1 MEHAFAPLK
10 SACVVWNKRS
20 IRVVSIFPGFV
31 VYYCKLTEPYPS
43 TEVESKLK
51 HLFRSLTRAR
61 RAYKD
66 IRSHAL
72 TLLHRASAAVLAA
85 VLVYKALTY
94 LLFLP
99 AMNGIWSLT
108 LRCSPVNYLTNNNA
122 HQIFTS
128 PTILGG
134 IVLIVL
140 LAAFWNLYGFSIL
153 LHGFALARRGETLR
167 LASLFVRSLGDI
179 RHVLLPKNWPILLYC
194 ALLIPFTDVFVTYN
208 YISQLAVPE
217 YILGLVRA
225 KPLYLVLFLLI
236 LGAAFLFTL
245 FWVLVLPLFTLERKN
260 LWEAVQE
267 SAAHVKTQLPRLAG
281 VLLRWNLSAL
291 VRSVLVFFGASLLVY
306 SVAALI
312 GLRSTRAMLLLARA
326 LYLLEIPFFGFL
338 LDCKVTT
345 AQCTI
350 IAFLYDRCRDCPP
363 EALPE
368 GKPHRFGGWP
378 LLTAAVAGVTLATGL
393 MAVYLYALPQDDALL
408 TAVGGV
414 TPLVTFH
421 RGDCTVAPENTLPAF
436 RSAILKGGDRIEL
449 DVQMTS
455 DGVVVVTHDSNLKRC
470 TGKNAKVYDLTYAG
484 VAQLD
489 AGRWFSSRFADT
501 RIPTLE
507 QVLQLCRGRIGLN
520 VEIKPSAA
528 TPALEAET
536 VRLLREYGFDSS
548 NCVITSQSYETL
560 HKVKALAPE
569 YPTGYILALGVG
581 NYYDLP
587 DADFFSVETTFITS
601 GMVNAV
607 HLRGKTV
614 SAWTIDREKVATH
627 MLELGVDDLITD
639 KPDMVQDLLARNQQV
654 DDSLIDFRDLL
665 NALLHPEQPAD
676 SSDDAEETITDA
688 VEDPEEFV
696 DAA

>member
-1 MEHAFAPLK
+1 M
-10 SACVVWNKRS
+10 
-20 IRVVSIFPGFV
+20 
-31 VYYCKLTEPYPS
+31 TEPYPS

-51 HLFRSLTRAR
+51 HLFRSLTRAH

-66 IRSHAL
+66 TRNHAL
-72 TLLHRASAAVLAA
+72 TLLHRASAAVLTA

-140 LAAFWNLYGFSIL
+140 LAACWNLYGFSIL
-153 LHGFALARRGETLR
+153 LHGFELARRGETLR
-167 LASLFVRSLGDI
+167 PVSLFARSLGDI

-236 LGAAFLFTL
+236 LGAAFLFAL
-245 FWVLVLPLFTLERKN
+245 FWVLVLPLFTLERKS

-363 EALPE
+363 EKLPE

-378 LLTAAVAGVTLATGL
+378 
-393 MAVYLYALPQDDALL
+393 LL

-470 TGKNAKVYDLTYAG
+470 TGKNAKVYDLTYAE

-501 RIPTLE
+501 RIPSLE

-676 SSDDAEETITDA
+676 FSDDAEETITDA

>member
-1 MEHAFAPLK
+1 M
-10 SACVVWNKRS
+10 
-20 IRVVSIFPGFV
+20 
-31 VYYCKLTEPYPS
+31 TEPYPS

-51 HLFRSLTRAR
+51 HLFRSLTRAH

-66 IRSHAL
+66 TRNHAL
-72 TLLHRASAAVLAA
+72 TLLHRASAAVLTT

-153 LHGFALARRGETLR
+153 LHGFALACRGETLR
-167 LASLFVRSLGDI
+167 PVSLFVRSLGDI

-194 ALLIPFTDVFVTYN
+194 ALLIPFTDVFVAYN

-245 FWVLVLPLFTLERKN
+245 FWVLVLPLFTLERKS

-350 IAFLYDRCRDCPP
+350 IAFLYDCCRDCPP
-363 EALPE
+363 EELSE

-378 LLTAAVAGVTLATGL
+378 
-393 MAVYLYALPQDDALL
+393 LL

-470 TGKNAKVYDLTYAG
+470 TGKNAKVYDLTYAE

-665 NALLHPEQPAD
+665 NALLHPDQSAD

>member
-1 MEHAFAPLK
+1 M
-10 SACVVWNKRS
+10 
-20 IRVVSIFPGFV
+20 
-31 VYYCKLTEPYPS
+31 TEPYPS

-51 HLFRSLTRAR
+51 HLFRSLTRAH

-66 IRSHAL
+66 TRSHAL
-72 TLLHRASAAVLAA
+72 TLLHRASAAVLTA

-140 LAAFWNLYGFSIL
+140 LAACWNLYGFSIL
-153 LHGFALARRGETLR
+153 LHGFELARRGETLR
-167 LASLFVRSLGDI
+167 PVSLFVRSLGDI
-179 RHVLLPKNWPILLYC
+179 HHVLLPKNWPILLYC

-245 FWVLVLPLFTLERKN
+245 LWVLVLPLFTLERKS

-267 SAAHVKTQLPRLAG
+267 SAAHVRAQLPRLAG

-350 IAFLYDRCRDCPP
+350 IAFLYDCCRDCPP
-363 EALPE
+363 EALTE

-378 LLTAAVAGVTLATGL
+378 
-393 MAVYLYALPQDDALL
+393 LL

-470 TGKNAKVYDLTYAG
+470 TGKNAKVYDLTYAE

-688 VEDPEEFV
+688 VEDPEKFV

>member
-1 MEHAFAPLK
+1 M
-10 SACVVWNKRS
+10 
-20 IRVVSIFPGFV
+20 
-31 VYYCKLTEPYPS
+31 TEPYPS

-51 HLFRSLTRAR
+51 HLFRSLTRAH

-66 IRSHAL
+66 TRNHAL
-72 TLLHRASAAVLAA
+72 TLLHRASAAVLTA
-85 VLVYKALTY
+85 VLVYKVLTY

-108 LRCSPVNYLTNNNA
+108 LHCSPVNYLTNNNA

-140 LAAFWNLYGFSIL
+140 LAACWNLYGFSIL

-167 LASLFVRSLGDI
+167 PVSLFVRSLGDI

-194 ALLIPFTDVFVTYN
+194 ALLIPFTDVFVAYN

-245 FWVLVLPLFTLERKN
+245 FWVLVLPLFTLERKS

-350 IAFLYDRCRDCPP
+350 IAFLYDCCRDCPP
-363 EALPE
+363 EELSE

-378 LLTAAVAGVTLATGL
+378 LLTAAVAGVTLVTGL
-393 MAVYLYALPQDDALL
+393 MAVYLY
-408 TAVGGV
+408 
-414 TPLVTFH
+414 
-421 RGDCTVAPENTLPAF
+421 
-436 RSAILKGGDRIEL
+436 
-449 DVQMTS
+449 
-455 DGVVVVTHDSNLKRC
+455 
-470 TGKNAKVYDLTYAG
+470 DLTYAE

-688 VEDPEEFV
+688 VEDPEKFV

>member
-1 MEHAFAPLK
+1 M
-10 SACVVWNKRS
+10 
-20 IRVVSIFPGFV
+20 
-31 VYYCKLTEPYPS
+31 
-43 TEVESKLK
+43 K

-66 IRSHAL
+66 ARNHAL

-85 VLVYKALTY
+85 VLVHKTLTHF
-94 LLFLP
+94 LFLP

-153 LHGFALARRGETLR
+153 LHGFALARRGETLHPV
-167 LASLFVRSLGDI
+167 SLFARSLGDI
-179 RHVLLPKNWPILLYC
+179 RHVLFPKNWPTLLYC

-260 LWEAVQE
+260 LWDAVQE

-421 RGDCTVAPENTLPAF
+421 RGDCT
-436 RSAILKGGDRIEL
+436 S
-449 DVQMTS
+449 
-455 DGVVVVTHDSNLKRC
+455 KR
-470 TGKNAKVYDLTYAG
+470 
-484 VAQLD
+484 
-489 AGRWFSSRFADT
+489 
-501 RIPTLE
+501 
-507 QVLQLCRGRIGLN
+507 
-520 VEIKPSAA
+520 
-528 TPALEAET
+528 
-536 VRLLREYGFDSS
+536 
-548 NCVITSQSYETL
+548 
-560 HKVKALAPE
+560 
-569 YPTGYILALGVG
+569 
-581 NYYDLP
+581 
-587 DADFFSVETTFITS
+587 
-601 GMVNAV
+601 
-607 HLRGKTV
+607 
-614 SAWTIDREKVATH
+614 
-627 MLELGVDDLITD
+627 
-639 KPDMVQDLLARNQQV
+639 
-654 DDSLIDFRDLL
+654 
-665 NALLHPEQPAD
+665 
-676 SSDDAEETITDA
+676 
-688 VEDPEEFV
+688 
-696 DAA
+696 

>member
-1 MEHAFAPLK
+1 M
-10 SACVVWNKRS
+10 
-20 IRVVSIFPGFV
+20 
-31 VYYCKLTEPYPS
+31 
-43 TEVESKLK
+43 K
-51 HLFRSLTRAR
+51 HLFRSLTRAH

-66 IRSHAL
+66 ARSHAL
-72 TLLHRASAAVLAA
+72 TLLHRASAAVLTA

-140 LAAFWNLYGFSIL
+140 LAACWNLYGFSIL
-153 LHGFALARRGETLR
+153 LHGFELARRGETLR
-167 LASLFVRSLGDI
+167 PVSLFVRSLGDI

-217 YILGLVRA
+217 YLLGLVRA

-245 FWVLVLPLFTLERKN
+245 FWVLVLPLFTLERKS

-267 SAAHVKTQLPRLAG
+267 SAAHVRAQLPRLAG
-281 VLLRWNLSAL
+281 VLLRWDLSAL
-291 VRSVLVFFGASLLVY
+291 IRSVLVFFGASLLVY

-326 LYLLEIPFFGFL
+326 LYLVEIPFFGFL

-350 IAFLYDRCRDCPP
+350 IAFLYDRCRNCPP

-378 LLTAAVAGVTLATGL
+378 
-393 MAVYLYALPQDDALL
+393 LL

-470 TGKNAKVYDLTYAG
+470 TGKNAKVYDLTYAE

-688 VEDPEEFV
+688 VEDPDEFV

>member
-1 MEHAFAPLK
+1 M
-10 SACVVWNKRS
+10 
-20 IRVVSIFPGFV
+20 
-31 VYYCKLTEPYPS
+31 TEPYPS

-51 HLFRSLTRAR
+51 HLFRSRTRAH

-66 IRSHAL
+66 TRNHAL
-72 TLLHRASAAVLAA
+72 TLLHRASAAVLTA

-167 LASLFVRSLGDI
+167 PVSLFVRSLGDI

-245 FWVLVLPLFTLERKN
+245 FWVLVLPLFTLERKS

-350 IAFLYDRCRDCPP
+350 IAFLYDCCRDCPP
-363 EALPE
+363 EELPE

-414 TPLVTFH
+414 T
-421 RGDCTVAPENTLPAF
+421 
-436 RSAILKGGDRIEL
+436 
-449 DVQMTS
+449 
-455 DGVVVVTHDSNLKRC
+455 HDSNLKRC
-470 TGKNAKVYDLTYAG
+470 TGKNAKVYDLTYAE

-536 VRLLREYGFDSS
+536 VRLLQEYGFDSS

>member
-1 MEHAFAPLK
+1 M
-10 SACVVWNKRS
+10 S

-31 VYYCKLTEPYPS
+31 IYYCKMTEPYPS

-66 IRSHAL
+66 TRNHAL
-72 TLLHRASAAVLAA
+72 TLLHRASAAVLTA

-153 LHGFALARRGETLR
+153 LHGFALACRGETLR
-167 LASLFVRSLGDI
+167 PVSLFVRSLGDI

-245 FWVLVLPLFTLERKN
+245 FWVLVLPLFTLERKS

-350 IAFLYDRCRDCPP
+350 IAFLYDRFRDCPP
-363 EALPE
+363 EELPE

-378 LLTAAVAGVTLATGL
+378 LLTAAVAGVTLVTGL
-393 MAVYLYALPQDDALL
+393 TAVYLYALPQDDALL

-470 TGKNAKVYDLTYAG
+470 TGKNAKVYDLTYAE

>member
-1 MEHAFAPLK
+1 M
-10 SACVVWNKRS
+10 
-20 IRVVSIFPGFV
+20 
-31 VYYCKLTEPYPS
+31 TEPYPS

-51 HLFRSLTRAR
+51 HLFRSLTRAH

-66 IRSHAL
+66 TRNHAL
-72 TLLHRASAAVLAA
+72 TLLHRASAAVLTA

-153 LHGFALARRGETLR
+153 L
-167 LASLFVRSLGDI
+167 
-179 RHVLLPKNWPILLYC
+179 YC

-245 FWVLVLPLFTLERKN
+245 FWVLVLPLFTLERKS

-350 IAFLYDRCRDCPP
+350 IAFLYDRFRDCPP
-363 EALPE
+363 EELPE

-378 LLTAAVAGVTLATGL
+378 LLTAAVAGVTLVTGL
-393 MAVYLYALPQDDALL
+393 TAVYLYALPQDDALL

-470 TGKNAKVYDLTYAG
+470 TGKNAKVYDLTYAE

>member
-1 MEHAFAPLK
+1 MGKMPLYTMLQK
-10 SACVVWNKRS
+10 ARSAGGWTMVAQLEGDAAGSQLLLLEGRPVWQRGDS
-20 IRVVSIFPGFV
+20 TVLLQH
-31 VYYCKLTEPYPS
+31 LTELQGCTAAGIHS
-43 TEVESKLK
+43 VAGT
-51 HLFRSLTRAR
+51 
-61 RAYKD
+61 D
-66 IRSHAL
+66 IFAERFGAVPQLVVCGGGHVA
-72 TLLHRASAAVLAA
+72 AAV
-85 VLVYKALTY
+85 V
-94 LLFLP
+94 
-99 AMNGIWSLT
+99 
-108 LRCSPVNYLTNNNA
+108 
-122 HQIFTS
+122 
-128 PTILGG
+128 
-134 IVLIVL
+134 
-140 LAAFWNLYGFSIL
+140 
-153 LHGFALARRGETLR
+153 
-167 LASLFVRSLGDI
+167 
-179 RHVLLPKNWPILLYC
+179 
-194 ALLIPFTDVFVTYN
+194 
-208 YISQLAVPE
+208 QLAKL
-217 YILGLVRA
+217 LGLT
-225 KPLYLVLFLLI
+225 VL
-236 LGAAFLFTL
+236 AMDDREEYA
-245 FWVLVLPLFTLERKN
+245 
-260 LWEAVQE
+260 
-267 SAAHVKTQLPRLAG
+267 QLPRLAG

-350 IAFLYDRCRDCPP
+350 IAFLYDCCRDCPP

-470 TGKNAKVYDLTYAG
+470 TGKNAKVYDLTYAE

>member
-1 MEHAFAPLK
+1 M
-10 SACVVWNKRS
+10 
-20 IRVVSIFPGFV
+20 
-31 VYYCKLTEPYPS
+31 TEPYPS

-66 IRSHAL
+66 TRNHAL
-72 TLLHRASAAVLAA
+72 TLLHRASAAVLTA

-167 LASLFVRSLGDI
+167 PVSLFVRSLGDI

-245 FWVLVLPLFTLERKN
+245 FWVLVLPLFTLERKS

-267 SAAHVKTQLPRLAG
+267 SAAHVRAQLPRLAG

-291 VRSVLVFFGASLLVY
+291 IRSVLVFFGASLLVY

-363 EALPE
+363 EELPE
-368 GKPHRFGGWP
+368 GKPHCFGGWS
-378 LLTAAVAGVTLATGL
+378 LLTAAVAGVTLVTGL

-470 TGKNAKVYDLTYAG
+470 TGKNAKVYDLTYAE

-536 VRLLREYGFDSS
+536 VRLLRE
-548 NCVITSQSYETL
+548 
-560 HKVKALAPE
+560 
-569 YPTGYILALGVG
+569 
-581 NYYDLP
+581 
-587 DADFFSVETTFITS
+587 
-601 GMVNAV
+601 
-607 HLRGKTV
+607 
-614 SAWTIDREKVATH
+614 
-627 MLELGVDDLITD
+627 
-639 KPDMVQDLLARNQQV
+639 
-654 DDSLIDFRDLL
+654 
-665 NALLHPEQPAD
+665 
-676 SSDDAEETITDA
+676 
-688 VEDPEEFV
+688 
-696 DAA
+696 

>member
-1 MEHAFAPLK
+1 M
-10 SACVVWNKRS
+10 
-20 IRVVSIFPGFV
+20 
-31 VYYCKLTEPYPS
+31 TEPYPS

-66 IRSHAL
+66 TRNHAL
-72 TLLHRASAAVLAA
+72 TLLHRASAAVLTA

-94 LLFLP
+94 LLILP

-140 LAAFWNLYGFSIL
+140 LAACWNLYGFSIL
-153 LHGFALARRGETLR
+153 LHGFALARRGETLCPV
-167 LASLFVRSLGDI
+167 SLFVRSLGDI

-225 KPLYLVLFLLI
+225 KPLYLALFLLI

-245 FWVLVLPLFTLERKN
+245 FWVLVLPLFTLERKS

-281 VLLRWNLSAL
+281 VLLRWNLRAL

-312 GLRSTRAMLLLARA
+312 GLRSTRAMLLLTRA

-363 EALPE
+363 EELPE

-378 LLTAAVAGVTLATGL
+378 
-393 MAVYLYALPQDDALL
+393 LL

-470 TGKNAKVYDLTYAG
+470 TGKNAKVYDLTYAE

-536 VRLLREYGFDSS
+536 VRLLRKYGFDSS

-665 NALLHPEQPAD
+665 NALLHPEQSAD

>member
-1 MEHAFAPLK
+1 M
-10 SACVVWNKRS
+10 
-20 IRVVSIFPGFV
+20 
-31 VYYCKLTEPYPS
+31 
-43 TEVESKLK
+43 K

-66 IRSHAL
+66 TRSHAL
-72 TLLHRASAAVLAA
+72 TLLHRASAAVLTA
-85 VLVYKALTY
+85 VLVYKVLTY

-153 LHGFALARRGETLR
+153 LHGFALACRGETLR
-167 LASLFVRSLGDI
+167 PVSLFVRSLGDI

-245 FWVLVLPLFTLERKN
+245 FWVLVLPLFTLERKS

-350 IAFLYDRCRDCPP
+350 IAFLYDRFRDCPP
-363 EALPE
+363 EELPE

-378 LLTAAVAGVTLATGL
+378 LLTAAVAGVT
-393 MAVYLYALPQDDALL
+393 
-408 TAVGGV
+408 
-414 TPLVTFH
+414 LVTFH

-470 TGKNAKVYDLTYAG
+470 TGKNAKVYDLTYAE

>member
-1 MEHAFAPLK
+1 M
-10 SACVVWNKRS
+10 
-20 IRVVSIFPGFV
+20 
-31 VYYCKLTEPYPS
+31 
-43 TEVESKLK
+43 K

-61 RAYKD
+61 RSYKD
-66 IRSHAL
+66 TRNHAL

-85 VLVYKALTY
+85 VLVHKTLTH

-167 LASLFVRSLGDI
+167 PVSLFVRSLGDI

-245 FWVLVLPLFTLERKN
+245 FWVLVLPLFTLERKS

-267 SAAHVKTQLPRLAG
+267 SAAHVRAQLPRLAG

-326 LYLLEIPFFGFL
+326 LCATQKMLLLDEPVSGLDPKVTAEMYRLIDELNHRDGITIIMISHDIAAAVKYASHILHIGNTVFFGTKAEYLQSPQGRLF
-338 LDCKVTT
+338 
-345 AQCTI
+345 
-350 IAFLYDRCRDCPP
+350 
-363 EALPE
+363 
-368 GKPHRFGGWP
+368 
-378 LLTAAVAGVTLATGL
+378 AA
-393 MAVYLYALPQDDALL
+393 
-408 TAVGGV
+408 
-414 TPLVTFH
+414 
-421 RGDCTVAPENTLPAF
+421 E
-436 RSAILKGGDRIEL
+436 KGGD
-449 DVQMTS
+449 
-455 DGVVVVTHDSNLKRC
+455 
-470 TGKNAKVYDLTYAG
+470 
-484 VAQLD
+484 
-489 AGRWFSSRFADT
+489 
-501 RIPTLE
+501 
-507 QVLQLCRGRIGLN
+507 
-520 VEIKPSAA
+520 
-528 TPALEAET
+528 
-536 VRLLREYGFDSS
+536 
-548 NCVITSQSYETL
+548 
-560 HKVKALAPE
+560 
-569 YPTGYILALGVG
+569 
-581 NYYDLP
+581 
-587 DADFFSVETTFITS
+587 
-601 GMVNAV
+601 
-607 HLRGKTV
+607 
-614 SAWTIDREKVATH
+614 
-627 MLELGVDDLITD
+627 
-639 KPDMVQDLLARNQQV
+639 
-654 DDSLIDFRDLL
+654 
-665 NALLHPEQPAD
+665 
-676 SSDDAEETITDA
+676 
-688 VEDPEEFV
+688 
-696 DAA
+696 

>member
-1 MEHAFAPLK
+1 M
-10 SACVVWNKRS
+10 
-20 IRVVSIFPGFV
+20 
-31 VYYCKLTEPYPS
+31 TEPYPS

-51 HLFRSLTRAR
+51 HLFRSLTRAH

-66 IRSHAL
+66 ARNHAL
-72 TLLHRASAAVLAA
+72 TLLHRASAAVLTA

-108 LRCSPVNYLTNNNA
+108 LRCSPVNYLTNNSA

-128 PTILGG
+128 PTISGG

-140 LAAFWNLYGFSIL
+140 LAACWNLYGFSIL

-167 LASLFVRSLGDI
+167 PVSLFVRSLGDI

-245 FWVLVLPLFTLERKN
+245 FWVLVLPLFTLERKS

-291 VRSVLVFFGASLLVY
+291 VRSVLVFFGAFLLVY

-363 EALPE
+363 EKLPE
-368 GKPHRFGGWP
+368 ANR
-378 LLTAAVAGVTLATGL
+378 T
-393 MAVYLYALPQDDALL
+393 
-408 TAVGGV
+408 
-414 TPLVTFH
+414 
-421 RGDCTVAPENTLPAF
+421 
-436 RSAILKGGDRIEL
+436 
-449 DVQMTS
+449 
-455 DGVVVVTHDSNLKRC
+455 
-470 TGKNAKVYDLTYAG
+470 
-484 VAQLD
+484 
-489 AGRWFSSRFADT
+489 
-501 RIPTLE
+501 
-507 QVLQLCRGRIGLN
+507 
-520 VEIKPSAA
+520 
-528 TPALEAET
+528 
-536 VRLLREYGFDSS
+536 
-548 NCVITSQSYETL
+548 
-560 HKVKALAPE
+560 ALAAGPCS
-569 YPTGYILALGVG
+569 P
-581 NYYDLP
+581 
-587 DADFFSVETTFITS
+587 
-601 GMVNAV
+601 
-607 HLRGKTV
+607 LRWPG
-614 SAWTIDREKVATH
+614 SRWPP
-627 MLELGVDDLITD
+627 G
-639 KPDMVQDLLARNQQV
+639 
-654 DDSLIDFRDLL
+654 
-665 NALLHPEQPAD
+665 
-676 SSDDAEETITDA
+676 
-688 VEDPEEFV
+688 
-696 DAA
+696 

>member
-1 MEHAFAPLK
+1 M
-10 SACVVWNKRS
+10 
-20 IRVVSIFPGFV
+20 
-31 VYYCKLTEPYPS
+31 TEPYPS

-66 IRSHAL
+66 TRNHAL
-72 TLLHRASAAVLAA
+72 TLLHRASAAVLTA

-153 LHGFALARRGETLR
+153 LHGFALARRGEALR

-179 RHVLLPKNWPILLYC
+179 RHILLPKNWPILLYC

-245 FWVLVLPLFTLERKN
+245 FWVLVLPLFTLERKS

-291 VRSVLVFFGASLLVY
+291 IRSVLVFFGASLLVY

-378 LLTAAVAGVTLATGL
+378 L
-393 MAVYLYALPQDDALL
+393 
-408 TAVGGV
+408 
-414 TPLVTFH
+414 VTFH

-470 TGKNAKVYDLTYAG
+470 TGKNAKVYDLTYAE

>member
-1 MEHAFAPLK
+1 M
-10 SACVVWNKRS
+10 
-20 IRVVSIFPGFV
+20 
-31 VYYCKLTEPYPS
+31 TEPYPS

-51 HLFRSLTRAR
+51 HLFRSLTRAH

-66 IRSHAL
+66 TRNHAL
-72 TLLHRASAAVLAA
+72 TLLHRASAAVLTA

-167 LASLFVRSLGDI
+167 PVSLFARSLGDI

-245 FWVLVLPLFTLERKN
+245 FWVLVLPLFTLERKS

-363 EALPE
+363 EELPE

-393 MAVYLYALPQDDALL
+393 MAVYLYTLPQDDALL
-408 TAVGGV
+408 TA
-414 TPLVTFH
+414 
-421 RGDCTVAPENTLPAF
+421 E
-436 RSAILKGGDRIEL
+436 
-449 DVQMTS
+449 
-455 DGVVVVTHDSNLKRC
+455 
-470 TGKNAKVYDLTYAG
+470 

-676 SSDDAEETITDA
+676 SSNDAEETITDA

>member
-1 MEHAFAPLK
+1 M
-10 SACVVWNKRS
+10 
-20 IRVVSIFPGFV
+20 I
-31 VYYCKLTEPYPS
+31 EPYPS

-51 HLFRSLTRAR
+51 HLFRSLTRAH

-66 IRSHAL
+66 PRNHAL
-72 TLLHRASAAVLAA
+72 TLLHRASAAVLTA

-153 LHGFALARRGETLR
+153 LHGFALARWGEALR
-167 LASLFVRSLGDI
+167 PVSLFVRSLGDI

-236 LGAAFLFTL
+236 LSAAFLFTL
-245 FWVLVLPLFTLERKN
+245 FWVLVLPLFTLERKS

-267 SAAHVKTQLPRLAG
+267 SSAHVKTQLLRLAG

-363 EALPE
+363 KALPE
-368 GKPHRFGGWP
+368 GKPHCFGGWP
-378 LLTAAVAGVTLATGL
+378 
-393 MAVYLYALPQDDALL
+393 LL

-470 TGKNAKVYDLTYAG
+470 TGKNAKVYDLPYAE

-665 NALLHPEQPAD
+665 NALLHPEQSAD
-676 SSDDAEETITDA
+676 PSDDAEEAITDA

>member
-1 MEHAFAPLK
+1 M
-10 SACVVWNKRS
+10 
-20 IRVVSIFPGFV
+20 
-31 VYYCKLTEPYPS
+31 
-43 TEVESKLK
+43 K
-51 HLFRSLTRAR
+51 HLFRSLTRAH

-66 IRSHAL
+66 TRNHAL
-72 TLLHRASAAVLAA
+72 TLLHRASAAVLTA

-167 LASLFVRSLGDI
+167 PVSLFVRSLGDI

-245 FWVLVLPLFTLERKN
+245 FWVLVLPFFTLERKS

-291 VRSVLVFFGASLLVY
+291 IRSVLVFFGASLLVY

-350 IAFLYDRCRDCPP
+350 IAFLYDCCCDCPP

-449 DVQMTS
+449 DVQMTR
-455 DGVVVVTHDSNLKRC
+455 DGVVMVTHDTSLRRC
-470 TGKNAKVYDLTYAG
+470 TGRNENIYDLTYNE
-484 VAQLD
+484 VRKLD
-489 AGRWFSSRFADT
+489 AGRWFGQKYTGAKV
-501 RIPTLE
+501 PTLE
-507 QVLQLCRGRIGLN
+507 EVLDLCKGKIQLNI
-520 VEIKPSAA
+520 EIKPNAA
-528 TPALEAET
+528 TPELEAET
-536 VRLLREYGFDSS
+536 VRIIYEKGFEHD
-548 NCVITSQSYETL
+548 CVITSQSYNTL
-560 HKVKALAPE
+560 CKVKELAPE
-569 YPTGYILALGVG
+569 IQTGYILALGVG
-581 NYYDLP
+581 SYYDLP
-587 DADFFSVETTFITS
+587 AADFFSVESTFITP
-601 GMVNAV
+601 GMVQQI
-607 HLRGKTV
+607 HLRGKTI
-614 SAWTIDREKVATH
+614 SAWTVNRQEDASD
-627 MLELGVDDLITD
+627 LLSLGVDDIITD
-639 KPDMVQDLLARNQQV
+639 KPEMVQQLMNADADLDNDLLFIR
-654 DDSLIDFRDLL
+654 DTIRSLLGWF
-665 NALLHPEQPAD
+665 
-676 SSDDAEETITDA
+676 DAEDEPTPEEEVIEEA
-688 VEDPEEFV
+688 IEDPEELL

>member
-1 MEHAFAPLK
+1 
-10 SACVVWNKRS
+10 
-20 IRVVSIFPGFV
+20 
-31 VYYCKLTEPYPS
+31 
-43 TEVESKLK
+43 
-51 HLFRSLTRAR
+51 
-61 RAYKD
+61 
-66 IRSHAL
+66 
-72 TLLHRASAAVLAA
+72 
-85 VLVYKALTY
+85 
-94 LLFLP
+94 
-99 AMNGIWSLT
+99 MNGIWSLT
-108 LRCSPVNYLTNNNA
+108 LHCSPVNYLTNNNA

-153 LHGFALARRGETLR
+153 LHGFALARRGETLCPV
-167 LASLFVRSLGDI
+167 SLFARSLGDI

-281 VLLRWNLSAL
+281 VLLRWTLSAL
-291 VRSVLVFFGASLLVY
+291 VRSVLFFFGASLLVY

-350 IAFLYDRCRDCPP
+350 IAFLYDCCRDCPP

-393 MAVYLYALPQDDALL
+393 MAVYL
-408 TAVGGV
+408 
-414 TPLVTFH
+414 
-421 RGDCTVAPENTLPAF
+421 
-436 RSAILKGGDRIEL
+436 
-449 DVQMTS
+449 
-455 DGVVVVTHDSNLKRC
+455 
-470 TGKNAKVYDLTYAG
+470 
-484 VAQLD
+484 
-489 AGRWFSSRFADT
+489 
-501 RIPTLE
+501 
-507 QVLQLCRGRIGLN
+507 
-520 VEIKPSAA
+520 
-528 TPALEAET
+528 
-536 VRLLREYGFDSS
+536 
-548 NCVITSQSYETL
+548 
-560 HKVKALAPE
+560 
-569 YPTGYILALGVG
+569 
-581 NYYDLP
+581 
-587 DADFFSVETTFITS
+587 
-601 GMVNAV
+601 
-607 HLRGKTV
+607 
-614 SAWTIDREKVATH
+614 
-627 MLELGVDDLITD
+627 
-639 KPDMVQDLLARNQQV
+639 
-654 DDSLIDFRDLL
+654 
-665 NALLHPEQPAD
+665 
-676 SSDDAEETITDA
+676 
-688 VEDPEEFV
+688 
-696 DAA
+696 

>member
-1 MEHAFAPLK
+1 M
-10 SACVVWNKRS
+10 
-20 IRVVSIFPGFV
+20 
-31 VYYCKLTEPYPS
+31 TEPYPS

-51 HLFRSLTRAR
+51 HLFRSLTRAH

-66 IRSHAL
+66 TRNHAL
-72 TLLHRASAAVLAA
+72 TLLHRASAAVLTA

-140 LAAFWNLYGFSIL
+140 LAACWNLYGFSIL
-153 LHGFALARRGETLR
+153 LHGFELARRGETLR
-167 LASLFVRSLGDI
+167 PVSLFVRSLGDI

-260 LWEAVQE
+260 LWDAVQE

-291 VRSVLVFFGASLLVY
+291 IRSVLVFFGASLLVY

-363 EALPE
+363 EKLPE
-368 GKPHRFGGWP
+368 GKTHRAGGWP

-470 TGKNAKVYDLTYAG
+470 TGKNAKVYDLTYAE

-507 QVLQLCRGRIGLN
+507 RCCS
-520 VEIKPSAA
+520 SAGA
-528 TPALEAET
+528 A
-536 VRLLREYGFDSS
+536 
-548 NCVITSQSYETL
+548 
-560 HKVKALAPE
+560 
-569 YPTGYILALGVG
+569 
-581 NYYDLP
+581 
-587 DADFFSVETTFITS
+587 
-601 GMVNAV
+601 
-607 HLRGKTV
+607 
-614 SAWTIDREKVATH
+614 SA
-627 MLELGVDDLITD
+627 
-639 KPDMVQDLLARNQQV
+639 
-654 DDSLIDFRDLL
+654 
-665 NALLHPEQPAD
+665 
-676 SSDDAEETITDA
+676 
-688 VEDPEEFV
+688 
-696 DAA
+696 

>member
-1 MEHAFAPLK
+1 M
-10 SACVVWNKRS
+10 
-20 IRVVSIFPGFV
+20 
-31 VYYCKLTEPYPS
+31 TEPYPS

-66 IRSHAL
+66 TRSHAL
-72 TLLHRASAAVLAA
+72 TLLHRASAAVLTA

-128 PTILGG
+128 PTISGG

-153 LHGFALARRGETLR
+153 LHGFALARRGGTLR

-245 FWVLVLPLFTLERKN
+245 FWVLVLPLFTLERKS
-260 LWEAVQE
+260 LWDAVQE

-326 LYLLEIPFFGFL
+326 LYLVEIPFFGFL

-363 EALPE
+363 EELPE

-378 LLTAAVAGVTLATGL
+378 
-393 MAVYLYALPQDDALL
+393 LL

-470 TGKNAKVYDLTYAG
+470 TGKNAKVYDLTYAE

-676 SSDDAEETITDA
+676 SSDDAEEIITDA

>member
-1 MEHAFAPLK
+1 M
-10 SACVVWNKRS
+10 
-20 IRVVSIFPGFV
+20 
-31 VYYCKLTEPYPS
+31 
-43 TEVESKLK
+43 K
-51 HLFRSLTRAR
+51 HLFRSLTRAH

-66 IRSHAL
+66 TRNHAL
-72 TLLHRASAAVLAA
+72 TLLHRASAAVLTA

-167 LASLFVRSLGDI
+167 PVSLFVRSLGDI

-245 FWVLVLPLFTLERKN
+245 FWVLVLPLFTLERKS

-306 SVAALI
+306 SVAVLI

-326 LYLLEIPFFGFL
+326 LYLVEIPFFGFL

-455 DGVVVVTHDSNLKRC
+455 DGVVVVTHDTSLRRC
-470 TGKNAKVYDLTYAG
+470 TGRNENIYDLTCNE
-484 VAQLD
+484 VRKLD
-489 AGRWFSSRFADT
+489 AGRWFGQKYTGAKV
-501 RIPTLE
+501 PTLE
-507 QVLQLCRGRIGLN
+507 EVLDLCKGKIQLNI
-520 VEIKPSAA
+520 EIKPNAA
-528 TPALEAET
+528 TPELEAET
-536 VRLLREYGFDSS
+536 IRIIREKGFAQD
-548 NCVITSQSYETL
+548 CTITSQSYETL
-560 HKVKALAPE
+560 CKVKELAPE
-569 YPTGYILALGVG
+569 IRTGYILALGVG
-581 NYYDLP
+581 SYYDLP
-587 DADFFSVETTFITS
+587 AADFFSVQSTFITS
-601 GMVNAV
+601 GMVQQI
-607 HLRGKTV
+607 HKRSKTI
-614 SAWTIDREKVATH
+614 SAWTVNREEDAS
-627 MLELGVDDLITD
+627 ELLSIGVDDLITD
-639 KPDMVQDLLARNQQV
+639 KPDMIQQLLSEDADLDN
-654 DDSLIDFRDLL
+654 SLVLLRDFIRDLF
-665 NALLHPEQPAD
+665 APSDVDEPTPE
-676 SSDDAEETITDA
+676 EETIEEA
-688 VEDPEEFV
+688 IEDPDELL
-696 DAA
+696 DAS

>member
-1 MEHAFAPLK
+1 M
-10 SACVVWNKRS
+10 
-20 IRVVSIFPGFV
+20 
-31 VYYCKLTEPYPS
+31 TEPYPS

-51 HLFRSLTRAR
+51 HLFRSLTRAH
-61 RAYKD
+61 RAYKGT
-66 IRSHAL
+66 RNHAL
-72 TLLHRASAAVLAA
+72 TLLHRASAAVLTA

-153 LHGFALARRGETLR
+153 LHGFALACRGETLR
-167 LASLFVRSLGDI
+167 PVSLFVRSLGDI

-245 FWVLVLPLFTLERKN
+245 FWVLVLPLFTLERKS

-350 IAFLYDRCRDCPP
+350 IAFLYDRFRDCPP
-363 EALPE
+363 EELPE

-378 LLTAAVAGVTLATGL
+378 
-393 MAVYLYALPQDDALL
+393 LL

-470 TGKNAKVYDLTYAG
+470 TGKNAKVYDLTYAE

>member
-1 MEHAFAPLK
+1 M
-10 SACVVWNKRS
+10 
-20 IRVVSIFPGFV
+20 
-31 VYYCKLTEPYPS
+31 TEPYPS

-51 HLFRSLTRAR
+51 HLFRSLTRAC

-66 IRSHAL
+66 TRNHAL
-72 TLLHRASAAVLAA
+72 TLLRRASAAVLTA

-153 LHGFALARRGETLR
+153 LHGFALARRGEALR
-167 LASLFVRSLGDI
+167 PVSLFVRSLGDI

-245 FWVLVLPLFTLERKN
+245 SWVLVLPLFTLERKS
-260 LWEAVQE
+260 LWDAVQE

-281 VLLRWNLSAL
+281 VLLRWDLSAL

-338 LDCKVTT
+338 LDCKVTM

-350 IAFLYDRCRDCPP
+350 IAFLYDRCRDCSS

-368 GKPHRFGGWP
+368 GKTHRAGGWP

-470 TGKNAKVYDLTYAG
+470 TGKNAKVYDLTYAE

-587 DADFFSVETTFITS
+587 DADFFSVKTTFITS